1 MALDKIIN
9 SKVVTN
15 VKKLAQ
21 NEKVVEI
28 LKEQF
33 TTKLG
38 IPQCPMKSEL
48 LKINNTKNQLV
59 NSIGRVLEQVNKL
72 DKFATDTE
80 KMINNIN
87 GVVKTI
93 KAIPIP
99 TSVPPGIGIP
109 VNVITV
115 LADVLDF
122 IGKMLDKGKGAVEA
136 VKPAI
141 KVIQET
147 LNKFIADLNKLDGLI
162 GNCLIE
168 EVKRSLE
175 WDPNTEY
182 VPGNKVS
189 RTLFLK
195 SLTTNTENPL
205 ASDNWEVIPG
215 PGVPLEEDTTAEWV
229 FGQEY
234 PELSVVKFVTYYTS
248 LSDNITKTPEDTISV
263 DWDGELPEIALAEA
277 GAQMEEEINFEATKV
292 GDSTNVDEN
301 IQSEVDLESSLTTPP
316 GLYYAPYY
324 LLLEYDPEQEI
335 IPRRRI
341 VATHED
347 DENDKLLNDFSF
359 SATTQVLFNEMKFR
373 IDTIDSNFDLSIIGE
388 IPTFDEK
395 EASRDAITPLVKA
408 KYPSWTTEEINEL
421 FDKAWKVTTERGP
434 GDSWYD
440 NLADAAY
447 ENMTDIITEAMD
459 AYVWLFRTERIN
471 LVAATMRRF
480 NVSKEDAKIM
490 NDLVDGFGNVPYTG
504 ASTMFEVI
512 IDNWKGVPFN
522 SYQYNT
528 NINVPTYRT
537 IAYFG
542 TALQQ
547 GIQNDNIA
555 YNSTYGSNNRWFQL
569 TEDEDN
575 PYYGTVN
582 VRRQALI
589 ELALLLREETNVPS
603 LGGHPF
609 EGNRVQ
615 FAIDNKFIGHHP
627 RYASNRWTSED
638 AANGFAGYA
647 NLGD

>member
-9 SKVVTN
+9 SKVVSN

-33 TTKLG
+33 VTKLG
-38 IPQCPMKSEL
+38 IPKCPMKPEL
-48 LKINNTKNQLV
+48 LRINNTKNQLV

-80 KMINNIN
+80 KMISNIRN
-87 GVVKTI
+87 VVKTI

-99 TSVPPGIGIP
+99 TSVPPGVGIP
-109 VNVITV
+109 VNVITT

-122 IGKMLDKGKGAVEA
+122 IGKMLDKGKGAVES

-141 KVIQET
+141 KVIQDT
-147 LNKFIADLNKLDGLI
+147 LNKFIEDLNKLDGLI

-168 EVKRSLE
+168 EVKRSME

-189 RTLFLK
+189 RTLFCK
-195 SLTTNTENPL
+195 SLVASTASPL
-205 ASDNWEVIPG
+205 TSDEWEVVPG
-215 PGVPLEEDTTAEWV
+215 PGVPLEEDTTPEWE

-234 PELSVVKFVTYYTS
+234 PELSIVKFVTYYTS

-263 DWDGELPEIALAEA
+263 DWDGELPNIALAEA
-277 GAQMEEEINFEATKV
+277 GAQMEEEINFEATRV
-292 GDSTNVDEN
+292 GDSSNVEEN
-301 IQSEVDLESSLTTPP
+301 IQTEVDLETALTTPP

-347 DENDKLLNDFSF
+347 DENDKLKNDFSF

-373 IDTIDSNFDLSIIGE
+373 IDTLGSNFDLSIIGE
-388 IPTFDEK
+388 IPSFDEK
-395 EASRDAITPLVKA
+395 AASRDAITPIVKA
-408 KYPSWTTEEINEL
+408 KYPSWTPEEINEL
-421 FDKAWKVTTERGP
+421 FDKAWKVTTERGS

-471 LVAATMRRF
+471 LVSSTMRRF
-480 NVSKEDAKIM
+480 NVSEEDAKYM
-490 NDLVDGFGNVPYTG
+490 NDLVDSFGNIDTG
-504 ASTMFEVI
+504 GSISSTSHEVV
-512 IDNWKGVPFN
+512 IDNWKGIPFW
-522 SYQYNT
+522 SGQ
-528 NINVPTYRT
+528 ISGGVNVPTYRV
-537 IAYFG
+537 ISLQG
-542 TALQQ
+542 TNNQY
-547 GIQNDNIA
+547 GITNDSVR
-555 YNSTYGSNNRWFQL
+555 YNSTYGQNNRYIQ
-569 TEDEDN
+569 DGN
-575 PYYGTVN
+575 NKVN
-582 VRRQALI
+582 YRRQALI
-589 ELALLLREETNVPS
+589 ELGLLLRLETNVS
-603 LGGHPF
+603 SVLQTWA
-609 EGNRVQ
+609 GNQVQ
-615 FAIDNKFIGHHP
+615 FTIENKFIGNHP
-627 RYASNRWTSED
+627 RYPSNMS
-638 AANGFAGYA
+638 FVGY
-647 NLGD
+647 NNFDD

>member
-9 SKVVTN
+9 SKVVSN

-33 TTKLG
+33 VTKLG
-38 IPQCPMKSEL
+38 IPKCPMKPEL
-48 LKINNTKNQLV
+48 LRINNTKNQLV

-80 KMINNIN
+80 KMISNIRN
-87 GVVKTI
+87 VVKTI

-99 TSVPPGIGIP
+99 TSVPPGVGIP
-109 VNVITV
+109 VNVITT

-122 IGKMLDKGKGAVEA
+122 IGKMLDKGKGAVES

-141 KVIQET
+141 KVIQDT
-147 LNKFIADLNKLDGLI
+147 LNKFIEDLNKLDGLI

-168 EVKRSLE
+168 EVKRSME
-175 WDPNTEY
+175 WDPNTDY

-189 RTLFLK
+189 RTLFCK
-195 SLTTNTENPL
+195 SLVASTASPL
-205 ASDNWEVIPG
+205 TSDEWEVVPG
-215 PGVPLEEDTTAEWV
+215 PGVPLEEDTTPEWE

-234 PELSVVKFVTYYTS
+234 PELSIVKYVTYYTS
-248 LSDNITKTPEDTISV
+248 LSDNITKIPEDTISV
-263 DWDGELPEIALAEA
+263 DWDGELPSVALAEA

-292 GDSTNVDEN
+292 GDSSDVEENV
-301 IQSEVDLESSLTTPP
+301 QTEVDLETALTTPP

-347 DENDKLLNDFSF
+347 DEDDKLINDFSF

-373 IDTIDSNFDLSIIGE
+373 IDTLGSNFDLSIIGE
-388 IPTFDEK
+388 IPSFDEK
-395 EASRDAITPLVKA
+395 EASRDSITPIVKA
-408 KYPSWTTEEINEL
+408 KYPSWTPEEINEL

-471 LVAATMRRF
+471 LVATTMRRF
-480 NVSKEDAKIM
+480 NVSEEDAKYM
-490 NDLVDGFGNVPYTG
+490 NDLVDSFGNIDTG
-504 ASTMFEVI
+504 GSINSTSHEVV
-512 IDNWKGVPFN
+512 IDNWKGIPFW
-522 SYQYNT
+522 SGQT
-528 NINVPTYRT
+528 SGGVNVPTYRV
-537 IAYFG
+537 ISLQG
-542 TALQQ
+542 TNNQY
-547 GIQNDNIA
+547 GITNDSVR
-555 YNSTYGSNNRWFQL
+555 YNAQYGENNRYIQ
-569 TEDEDN
+569 DGN
-575 PYYGTVN
+575 NKVN
-582 VRRQALI
+582 FRRQALI
-589 ELALLLREETNVPS
+589 ELGLLLRLETNVS
-603 LGGHPF
+603 SVLQTWA
-609 EGNRVQ
+609 GNQVQ
-615 FAIDNKFIGHHP
+615 FTIENKFIGNHP
-627 RYASNRWTSED
+627 RYASNVSLV
-638 AANGFAGYA
+638 GY
-647 NLGD
+647 NNFDD